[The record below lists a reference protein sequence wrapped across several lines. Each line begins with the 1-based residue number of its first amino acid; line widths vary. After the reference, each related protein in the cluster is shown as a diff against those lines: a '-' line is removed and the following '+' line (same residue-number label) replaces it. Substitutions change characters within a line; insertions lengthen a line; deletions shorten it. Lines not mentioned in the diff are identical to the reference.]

1 MYSLKTIY
9 FDHQTNDVKVQ
20 NGIQIGLL
28 CNSKAIA
35 RDAFGGKSDI
45 HFGDYADF
53 NQIPTINEF
62 YKLLSYISEYE
73 VENIDDGFK
82 KFSFYVSTY
91 QPEKNYGYI
100 VFIQNS
106 LKEIRTTGKKLFGRF
121 PTEIVVVLKNRDFLE
136 FKDRRF
142 EVF

>member
-35 RDAFGGKSDI
+35 RDAFWGKSDI
-45 HFGDYADF
+45 HFGDYDDF

-91 QPEKNYGYI
+91 QPEKNYCFSNTKI
-100 VFIQNS
+100 KRFNS
-106 LKEIRTTGKKLFGRF
+106 FPHLFLG
-121 PTEIVVVLKNRDFLE
+121 E
-136 FKDRRF
+136 FF
-142 EVF
+142 

>member
-28 CNSKAIA
+28 GNSKAIA
-35 RDAFGGKSDI
+35 RDAFWGKSDI

-82 KFSFYVSTY
+82 KFSFSVSTY

-106 LKEIRTTGKKLFGRF
+106 LKEIRTTGKKPFGRF
-121 PTEIVVVLKNRDFLE
+121 PTEIVVVLKDGDFLE
-136 FKDRRF
+136 FEYRRF